1 MLKFEIGGVPVEIW
15 FAPSFSIKT
24 TDKTV
29 EMFFRTTSMTTY
41 DPIEKRMRLVRPSR
55 SEYDAYLYLEELK
68 MRCPEV
74 KIKIKE
80 TPPLPTSVAEGT
92 RDSPVLE

>member
-1 MLKFEIGGVPVEIW
+1 MLKFEIGSVPVEIW

-29 EMFFRTTSMTTY
+29 EMLFRTTSMTAY

-55 SEYDAYLYLEELK
+55 SEYDAYLYLIELK
-68 MRCPEV
+68 ARVPEA
-74 KIKIKE
+74 KIEIKE
-80 TPPLPTSVAEGT
+80 APSIPSSVAEEAGN
-92 RDSPVLE
+92 SPVLE